1 MENKFFNTI
10 LKPISNETK
19 KSCIKLWA
27 TNHEEESNKK
37 IDNIK
42 EYCMKNGCD
51 ELSILY
57 EIYKEIKSKYLCH
70 IIYLDKFLNQVFN
83 RYDYLSKDEIE
94 SKFGEDFTYFYDKT
108 DENNI
113 ENMFNVLG
121 VDIYYNKYLTKV
133 NVCDDLLTHYE
144 SVHYE
149 ERNFDNEFLLIEIE
163 ELIEKCI
170 SENRE
175 YEYKVI
181 LKPKSIENMEDFE
194 KKLYIPYSKNSN
206 NSYIPTNIGI
216 SNLKQ
221 EPIDKKEEYV
231 DKKEEEVKIE
241 IDYKI
246 NDIEEDKEIKDNI
259 NQGNDIKNNYNIDIE
274 AFKAYFKVDFTADCE
289 DSGFNLLINDM
300 RGDLPGYTKKEITAL
315 ALVIKES
322 DKIHHNKK
330 YRVFRKWL
338 VAFCGLINCEVPT
351 YKENQVKNEFEN
363 FKAKY
368 YYLFS

>member
-1 MENKFFNTI
+1 MEYKFFNTI

-27 TNHEEESNKK
+27 INHEEESNKK

-108 DENNI
+108 DDNNI
-113 ENMFNVLG
+113 ENMFDVLG

-149 ERNFDNEFLLIEIE
+149 DRNFDNEFLLIEIE
-163 ELIEKCI
+163 ELIDKCI
-170 SENRE
+170 SENMK

-181 LKPKSIENMEDFE
+181 LKPKSIEDLEDFE

-221 EPIDKKEEYV
+221 EPIDKKEE
-231 DKKEEEVKIE
+231 EVKIE
-241 IDYKI
+241 INDKI
-246 NDIEEDKEIKDNI
+246 NDINEIEQDKEIKDNI
-259 NQGNDIKNNYNIDIE
+259 NQDNDIKNSINIDIK
-274 AFKAYFKVDFTADCE
+274 AFKAYFKPNLTSESE
-289 DSGFNLLINDM
+289 DSIFNRLITDLKGSLNGYNESDILAISKIIYECGGLHHSKKPSTPRKWYIEFCSLIN
-300 RGDLPGYTKKEITAL
+300 RRVSTIKPNQIKKQF
-315 ALVIKES
+315 
-322 DKIHHNKK
+322 KK
-330 YRVFRKWL
+330 LKD
-338 VAFCGLINCEVPT
+338 T
-351 YKENQVKNEFEN
+351 YEYIYNQ
-363 FKAKY
+363 
-368 YYLFS
+368 